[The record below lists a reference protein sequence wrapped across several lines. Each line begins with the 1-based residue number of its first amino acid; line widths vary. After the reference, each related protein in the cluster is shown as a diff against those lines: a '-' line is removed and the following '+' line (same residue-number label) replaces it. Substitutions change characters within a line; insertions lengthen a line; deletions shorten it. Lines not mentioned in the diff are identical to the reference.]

1 MNQNHLS
8 IFMKKLLILCLVCII
23 FIQCN
28 SDQPYLLQKNQ
39 VGLVNAATKVSELD
53 MIFKNDSL
61 VKPIY
66 VKNQL
71 KYVDED
77 YEVYAKDG
85 DHLLTINIQNTS
97 DSTAVIQSVQIF
109 SPIYKTEKGVSLS
122 SFYKALA
129 DNYELDKIE
138 STFSSASVFVK
149 ELNASFTIPNKE
161 LGLPE
166 FSSRKATLDQIPDN
180 AKFKYITFWLN

>member
-1 MNQNHLS
+1 
-8 IFMKKLLILCLVCII
+8 MKKLLILCLVCVI

-28 SDQPYLLQKNQ
+28 SEQPHLLQKNQ
-39 VGLVNAATKVSELD
+39 VGLVTPTTKISDLD

-66 VKNQL
+66 AKNQL

-77 YEVYAKDG
+77 YEVYSKDG
-85 DHLLTINIQNTS
+85 NHLLTINVQNTT
-97 DSTAVIQSVQIF
+97 DSTAVIQSVQVF
-109 SPIYKTEKGVSLS
+109 SPIYKTKNEVSLS

-129 DNYELDKIE
+129 DNYEIDKIE

-149 ELNASFTIPNKE
+149 DLNASFTIPNKE

-180 AKFKYITFWLN
+180 AKFKYITFWMN

>member
-1 MNQNHLS
+1 
-8 IFMKKLLILCLVCII
+8 MKKLLILCLVAVI

-28 SDQPYLLQKNQ
+28 SDQPHLLQKNQ
-39 VGLVNAATKVSELD
+39 VGLITATTKVSDLD
-53 MIFKNDSL
+53 FIFKNDSL
-61 VKPIY
+61 VKPNY
-66 VKNQL
+66 KKNQP
-71 KYVDED
+71 KFVDDD

-85 DHLLTINIQNTS
+85 SHLLTINVENTS
-97 DSTAVIQSVQIF
+97 DSTSVIQSVQVF
-109 SPIYKTEKGVSLS
+109 DAIYKTKSGVSLS

-129 DNYELDKIE
+129 DNYEIDKIE

-149 ELNASFTIPNKE
+149 DLNASFTIPNKE

-180 AKFKYITFWLN
+180 AKFKYITFWMN

>member
-1 MNQNHLS
+1 
-8 IFMKKLLILCLVCII
+8 MKKLLILCLIAVI

-28 SDQPYLLQKNQ
+28 SDQPHLLQKNQ
-39 VGLVNAATKVSELD
+39 VGLVTTTTKVSDLD
-53 MIFKNDSL
+53 LIFKNDSL

-66 VKNQL
+66 RKNQP
-71 KYVDED
+71 KFVDDD

-85 DHLLTINIQNTS
+85 SHLLTLNIENTS
-97 DSTAVIQSVQIF
+97 DSTAVIQSIQVF
-109 SPIYKTEKGVSLS
+109 NAIYKTKSDISLS

-129 DNYELDKIE
+129 DNYEIDKIE
-138 STFSSASVFVK
+138 STFSSASIYVK
-149 ELNASFTIPNKE
+149 DLNASFTIDNKE

-180 AKFKYITFWLN
+180 AKLKYITFWLN